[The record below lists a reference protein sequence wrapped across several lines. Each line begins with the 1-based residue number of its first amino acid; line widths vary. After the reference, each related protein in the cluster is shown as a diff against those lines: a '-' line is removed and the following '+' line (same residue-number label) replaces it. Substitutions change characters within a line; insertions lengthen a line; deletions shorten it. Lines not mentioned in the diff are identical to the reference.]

1 MNYFKNLY
9 LLTTN
14 QNNMKIVELL
24 AKELQNEYQITK
36 EFIARFP
43 EDKTTYKPHEK
54 SMDITMLTNHI
65 VEIFAWPALIL
76 TTDKLDFATG
86 DYKPTNFTSV
96 QDLQK
101 KLVEDY
107 EAGENALKNAT
118 DEELNNNWKIVAGD
132 TVFADFTKYEAIRHA
147 LNQITHH
154 RAQLG
159 VFYRL
164 LGIDLPSSYGPSAD
178 SQKFQ

>member
-1 MNYFKNLY
+1 
-9 LLTTN
+9 
-14 QNNMKIVELL
+14 MKIVELL

-36 EFIARFP
+36 EFIAKFP
-43 EDKTTYKPHEK
+43 EKKTDYKPHEK
-54 SMDITMLTNHI
+54 SMDITTLTNHI

-76 TTDKLDFATG
+76 TTDKLDFTAG
-86 DYKPTNFTSV
+86 DYKPTSFTSV

-101 KLVEDY
+101 KLDEDY
-107 EAGENALKNAT
+107 QSGEKALKNAT

-132 TVFADFTKYEAIRHA
+132 TVYADYSKYEAIRHA

-159 VFYRL
+159 VYYRL
-164 LGIDLPSSYGPSAD
+164 LEISLPSSYGPSAD
-178 SQKFQ
+178 SQKF

>member
-1 MNYFKNLY
+1 MNL
-9 LLTTN
+9 
-14 QNNMKIVELL
+14 IEL
-24 AKELQNEYQITK
+24 LQNELQSEYKITK
-36 EFIARFP
+36 EFIALFP
-43 EDKTTYKPHEK
+43 SDKADYKPHEK
-54 SMDITMLTNHI
+54 SMDITTLANHV

-76 TTDKLDFATG
+76 TTDKLDFAAG
-86 DYKPTNFTSV
+86 DYKPTKFTSIE
-96 QDLQK
+96 DLQQ
-101 KLVEDY
+101 KLDDDY
-107 EAGENALKNAT
+107 ELGKAALENVNEDHLSKRWQVTKGE
-118 DEELNNNWKIVAGD
+118 

-178 SQKFQ
+178 SQKF

>member
-54 SMDITMLTNHI
+54 SMDITTLTNHV

-86 DYKPTNFTSV
+86 DYKPTKFTSIE
-96 QDLQK
+96 DLQQ
-101 KLVEDY
+101 KLDDDY
-107 EAGENALKNAT
+107 ELGKAALENVNEDHLSKRWQVTEGE
-118 DEELNNNWKIVAGD
+118 

-178 SQKFQ
+178 SQKF